1 VTSYGNADYPLGAR
15 APEGSSAVASGHGVA
30 PGTASLTSAPAKPA
44 GPSAP
49 PQYPTTSPAPS
60 PTEAGTGA
68 PPANG
73 QVKGSST
80 PTPVAGGRIPPKAPT
95 PSVPTAKAGRKAR
108 LRLARVDPWSVM
120 KLAFLLS
127 IAAGIVVIVAVAG
140 LWLMLE
146 YMGVWSSLGT
156 TIRDVTGGNETEG
169 FNLERAVSLGRV
181 TGFATLLSVVN
192 VFIITALATLAAFL
206 YNLAATFV
214 GGLEVIL
221 ADPE

>member
-1 VTSYGNADYPLGAR
+1 MGRPRSRRPRTTG
-15 APEGSSAVASGHGVA
+15 GS
-30 PGTASLTSAPAKPA
+30 
-44 GPSAP
+44 
-49 PQYPTTSPAPS
+49 
-60 PTEAGTGA
+60 
-68 PPANG
+68 
-73 QVKGSST
+73 
-80 PTPVAGGRIPPKAPT
+80 IPPKAPS
-95 PSVPTAKAGRKAR
+95 PNVPTAKAGRKAR

-120 KLAFLLS
+120 KLSFLLS

-146 YMGVWSSLGT
+146 YMGVWNSLGT

-169 FNLERAVSLGRV
+169 FDLQRAVSLGRV

-206 YNLAATFV
+206 YNLSASFV

>member
-1 VTSYGNADYPLGAR
+1 VTSYGHADYSSAR
-15 APEGSSAVASGHGVA
+15 ASGPTVGSGK
-30 PGTASLTSAPAKPA
+30 ASLTSAPVAPA
-44 GPSAP
+44 TPTQPAP
-49 PQYPTTSPAPS
+49 PQSTAPPSTGTPSNGQVTGTPS
-60 PTEAGTGA
+60 PTTG
-68 PPANG
+68 
-73 QVKGSST
+73 GS
-80 PTPVAGGRIPPKAPT
+80 IPPKAPS
-95 PSVPTAKAGRKAR
+95 PNVPTAKAGRKAR

-146 YMGVWSSLGT
+146 YMGVWNSLGT

-169 FNLERAVSLGRV
+169 FDLQRAVSLGRV

-206 YNLAATFV
+206 YNLSASFV

>member
-1 VTSYGNADYPLGAR
+1 MTSYGNADFPLGAR
-15 APEGSSAVASGHGVA
+15 GPEGSAGARAPGAAVAPA
-30 PGTASLTSAPAKPA
+30 AASLTSAPAPPTAPA
-44 GPSAP
+44 GAP
-49 PQYPTTSPAPS
+49 QSPAPPPAS
-60 PTEAGTGA
+60 GPADAGVRA
-68 PPANG
+68 PANG
-73 QVKGSST
+73 QAKGGPLS
-80 PTPVAGGRIPPKAPT
+80 PVAGSGRLPPRAPA
-95 PSVPTAKAGRKAR
+95 PNVPTAKAGRKAR
-108 LRLARVDPWSVM
+108 LRLARFDPWSVM

-127 IAAGIVVIVAVAG
+127 IAAGIVLTVAVAG
-140 LWLMLE
+140 LWLMLD

-206 YNLAATFV
+206 YNLAASFV

>member
-1 VTSYGNADYPLGAR
+1 VTSYGNADYP
-15 APEGSSAVASGHGVA
+15 
-30 PGTASLTSAPAKPA
+30 PGTASLTSAPAAPA
-44 GPSAP
+44 GTTAPPQSTPAQPSAP
-49 PQYPTTSPAPS
+49 GAV
-60 PTEAGTGA
+60 GT
-68 PPANG
+68 PANG
-73 QVKGSST
+73 QAKGAPSQ
-80 PTPVAGGRIPPKAPT
+80 VATGGRIPPKAPT
-95 PSVPTAKAGRKAR
+95 PNVPTAKAGRKAR

-146 YMGVWSSLGT
+146 YMGVWTSLGT

-169 FNLERAVSLGRV
+169 FNLERAVSLSRV

-192 VFIITALATLAAFL
+192 VFVITALATLGAFL
-206 YNLAATFV
+206 YNLSASFV

>member
-1 VTSYGNADYPLGAR
+1 MTSYGNADYSSAR
-15 APEGSSAVASGHGVA
+15 ASGPTVGSGK
-30 PGTASLTSAPAKPA
+30 ASLTSAPPA
-44 GPSAP
+44 PATPTQPAAPQPTAP
-49 PQYPTTSPAPS
+49 PATGTPSNGQAKVTPS
-60 PTEAGTGA
+60 PTTG
-68 PPANG
+68 
-73 QVKGSST
+73 
-80 PTPVAGGRIPPKAPT
+80 GGIPPKAPS
-95 PSVPTAKAGRKAR
+95 PNVPTAKAGRKAR

-120 KLAFLLS
+120 KLSFLLS

-146 YMGVWSSLGT
+146 YMGVWNSLGT

-169 FNLERAVSLGRV
+169 FDLQRAVSLGRV

-206 YNLAATFV
+206 YNLSASFV

>member
-1 VTSYGNADYPLGAR
+1 VTSYGNADYPSAR
-15 APEGSSAVASGHGVA
+15 ASGSAVSQGQ
-30 PGTASLTSAPAKPA
+30 ASLTSAPTAPAKPA
-44 GPSAP
+44 DAPAVPS
-49 PQYPTTSPAPS
+49 
-60 PTEAGTGA
+60 
-68 PPANG
+68 NG
-73 QVKGSST
+73 QAKG
-80 PTPVAGGRIPPKAPT
+80 TPVPVTGGRIPPKAPA
-95 PSVPTAKAGRKAR
+95 PNVPTAKAGRKAR

-156 TIRDVTGGNETEG
+156 TIRDVTGSNENEG

-206 YNLAATFV
+206 YNLSASFV
-214 GGLEVIL
+214 GGVEVIL

>member
-1 VTSYGNADYPLGAR
+1 VTSYGNADFP
-15 APEGSSAVASGHGVA
+15 ASGQALA

-44 GPSAP
+44 GPAAP
-49 PQYPTTSPAPS
+49 PVAPGPASPGS
-60 PTEAGTGA
+60 PGM
-68 PPANG
+68 PANG
-73 QVKGSST
+73 QVKGT
-80 PTPVAGGRIPPKAPT
+80 PPQVAAGGSLPPKAPAPT
-95 PSVPTAKAGRKAR
+95 VPTAKAGRKAR

-127 IAAGIVVIVAVAG
+127 IAAGIVAIVAVAG

-192 VFIITALATLAAFL
+192 VFIITALATLSAFL
-206 YNLAATFV
+206 YNLAASFV

>member
-15 APEGSSAVASGHGVA
+15 AAEGSSAPASGHGMA
-30 PGTASLTSAPAKPA
+30 PGTAALTSAPAKPA
-44 GPSAP
+44 APAAAPQYPASAP
-49 PQYPTTSPAPS
+49 PAD
-60 PTEAGTGA
+60 AGTGTS
-68 PPANG
+68 ANG
-73 QVKGSST
+73 QAKGGT
-80 PTPVAGGRIPPKAPT
+80 PTPAIGGRIPPKAPT

-206 YNLAATFV
+206 YNLAASFV

>member
-1 VTSYGNADYPLGAR
+1 VTSYGNADYSSAR
-15 APEGSSAVASGHGVA
+15 ASGPTVGSGK
-30 PGTASLTSAPAKPA
+30 ASLTSAPTAPA
-44 GPSAP
+44 TPTNPAAPQPTAP
-49 PQYPTTSPAPS
+49 PATGTPFNGQAKVTPS
-60 PTEAGTGA
+60 PTTG
-68 PPANG
+68 
-73 QVKGSST
+73 GS
-80 PTPVAGGRIPPKAPT
+80 IPPKAPS
-95 PSVPTAKAGRKAR
+95 PNVPTAKAGRKAR

-120 KLAFLLS
+120 KLSFLLS

-146 YMGVWSSLGT
+146 YMGVWNSLGT

-169 FNLERAVSLGRV
+169 FDLQRAVSLGRV

-206 YNLAATFV
+206 YNLSASFV

>member
-15 APEGSSAVASGHGVA
+15 AAEGSSALASGHGVA

-44 GPSAP
+44 GPAAA
-49 PQYPTTSPAPS
+49 PQYPAPAPA
-60 PTEAGTGA
+60 PTTDGT
-68 PPANG
+68 PANG
-73 QVKGSST
+73 QAKGGT
-80 PTPVAGGRIPPKAPT
+80 PTPAAGGRLPPKAPT

-206 YNLAATFV
+206 YNLAASFV

>member
-1 VTSYGNADYPLGAR
+1 MTSYGNADYP
-15 APEGSSAVASGHGVA
+15 
-30 PGTASLTSAPAKPA
+30 PGTASLTSAPAA
-44 GPSAP
+44 SGTAAP
-49 PQYPTTSPAPS
+49 PQAPAQPGAS
-60 PTEAGTGA
+60 GAAGT
-68 PPANG
+68 PANG
-73 QVKGSST
+73 QAKGT
-80 PTPVAGGRIPPKAPT
+80 PTPVATGGRIPPKAPA

-127 IAAGIVVIVAVAG
+127 IAAGIVVIVAVTG

-146 YMGVWSSLGT
+146 YMGVWASLGT

-169 FNLERAVSLGRV
+169 FNLERAVSLSRV

-192 VFIITALATLAAFL
+192 VFIITALATLGAFL
-206 YNLAATFV
+206 YNLSASFV